1 MASVFFTAQKTLKNY
16 ANGGNVLI
24 VATLLAL
31 VIVNIPPFTEFYN
44 SLWLNEI
51 ELRIG
56 NFNLFSHHGRP
67 MSVMEFIN
75 DALMAIFF
83 SRWVLR

>member
-67 MSVMEFIN
+67 M
-75 DALMAIFF
+75 
-83 SRWVLR
+83 